1 MTKRYDDEIDVTF
14 DPDCGGAPLSF
25 SWRGHRYE
33 VDQSLSMWREAD
45 WSAGSDREYH
55 RVLAR
60 PAGALATG
68 EIDADGFMRGAG
80 AVYDVYRTN
89 GTWRL
94 ARVWD

>member
-1 MTKRYDDEIDVTF
+1 MTKRYDDEIEVTY
-14 DPDCGGAPLSF
+14 DPEGGEVPLSF

-33 VDQSLSMWREAD
+33 VDQSLSMWSEAD

-60 PAGALATG
+60 PAGSLATG
-68 EIDADGFMRGAG
+68 EIDADGFMLGAG

-89 GTWRL
+89 GTWKL